1 MRTNGPAGRD
11 SPTARLSALEAS
23 LIGGMGLVSTWAS
36 FAAAPGWNGA
46 AGAALAALALAIAV
60 VDRRALIIPD
70 SLNAL
75 AFAAG
80 MAAAA
85 LAAPGEAGGAI
96 LRAFLRAAVMF
107 GAFFAFRAAYRRL
120 RGFDGLGLGD
130 VKLAAV
136 AGVWLDWSDLPVAVE
151 IAALAA
157 LAAAFV
163 GRLGGKDLDLRA
175 KLPFGAFFAPAIWL
189 CWLFA
194 AWRDGAPLESSL
206 AALTAAQ

>member
-1 MRTNGPAGRD
+1 
-11 SPTARLSALEAS
+11 
-23 LIGGMGLVSTWAS
+23 LIGGIGLVAVWAS
-36 FAAAPGWNGA
+36 FAAAPGGNGA

-80 MAAAA
+80 VAAAA
-85 LAAPGEAGGAI
+85 LAAPEEAGGAI

-107 GAFFAFRAAYRRL
+107 GAFLAFRAAYRRL
-120 RGFDGLGLGD
+120 RGFEGLGLGD

-136 AGVWLDWSDLPVAVE
+136 AGVWLDWSDLPIAVE
-151 IAALAA
+151 VAALAA
-157 LAAAFV
+157 LAAALL
-163 GRLGGKDLDLRA
+163 GRLGAKDLDLHA

-189 CWLFA
+189 CWFLATSRSNA
-194 AWRDGAPLESSL
+194 A
-206 AALTAAQ
+206 